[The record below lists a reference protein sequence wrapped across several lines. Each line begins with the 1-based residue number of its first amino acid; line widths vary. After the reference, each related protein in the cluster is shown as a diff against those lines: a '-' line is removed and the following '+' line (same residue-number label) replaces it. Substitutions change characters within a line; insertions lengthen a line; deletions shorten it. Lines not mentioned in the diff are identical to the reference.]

1 MCVLQGAV
9 KALMCA
15 PCKPQAF
22 SFVVT
27 GPETL
32 RLGRTQGSR
41 YTTFLSHYSRR
52 LFTSSTIP
60 GFGWPFLLPLMSCV
74 FILIIILF
82 WLLAA
87 AAQSKDGDVPE
98 RNSSREGHEI
108 VRLLLLERMIERVSI
123 CVCVCLG
130 FFLYILKL
138 YLDNFETTPASRL

>member
-1 MCVLQGAV
+1 M
-9 KALMCA
+9 
-15 PCKPQAF
+15 F
-22 SFVVT
+22 S
-27 GPETL
+27 
-32 RLGRTQGSR
+32 S
-41 YTTFLSHYSRR
+41 SS
-52 LFTSSTIP
+52 LF
-60 GFGWPFLLPLMSCV
+60 
-74 FILIIILF
+74 LF

-108 VRLLLLERMIERVSI
+108 GRLLLLERLIERVSI